1 MEEKKLTGFAI
12 IAAMF
17 LMMFIGLCAL
27 CSCTTKSK
35 VITEYVYQHD
45 TLYTYRV
52 DTVHNAKYIVRWDTI
67 RQVENHVIYLR
78 PTGDTI
84 KEFHYYHDR
93 FQSSVV
99 DSTYRYQAERDSLR
113 AALNKAEGKTK
124 VVVKTRNVF
133 PWYNWLVILAIIAIL
148 AYLVKRLKSKV

>member
-1 MEEKKLTGFAI
+1 MDNRKLTGFVVI
-12 IAAMF
+12 LGIV
-17 LMMFIGLCAL
+17 LMLFIGLCAL
-27 CSCTTKSK
+27 CSCTTKGK
-35 VITEYVYQHD
+35 IITEYVYQHD

-52 DTVHNAKYIVRWDTI
+52 DTVHDAKYVIRWDTI
-67 RQVENHVIYLR
+67 RQVEKHEIYLR

-113 AALNKAEGKTK
+113 AALERESNKVKEITKTK
-124 VVVKTRNVF
+124 HIVA
-133 PWYNWLVILAIIAIL
+133 WWEWMALAIIVGVLGVA
-148 AYLVKRLKSKV
+148 AFKTNK